1 VRNVLQALQQMTDP
15 RLNYGREA
23 IIELARACPRATC
36 ILDIA
41 AGSGEDLRNLST
53 THPKAHLI
61 AYDFCQSSVDAL
73 TAQGFEAHCVDLE
86 HGIFPAVPGSVD
98 IVVANQILE
107 HTKELFWIFDCMLR
121 ALRPGGHLIIGVPNL
136 ASLHNRLLLALG
148 RQPTPIRSASAHV
161 RGFTRSDL
169 VDFVESCFPAGL
181 QLVAYRGSNFYP
193 FPPFIARPLAQ
204 LLPSMAWG
212 NFYLFQLARPY
223 DGGFLR
229 FPDTESLETNFRT
242 S

>member
-1 VRNVLQALQQMTDP
+1 MGRLLQALQRLTDP
-15 RLNYGREA
+15 RLNYGREV
-23 IIELARACPRATC
+23 ITELSRACPATC

-41 AGSGEDLRNLST
+41 AGSGEDLRNLRT
-53 THPKAHLI
+53 IHPRAHLI
-61 AYDFCQSSVDAL
+61 AYDFCQSSVDTL
-73 TAQGFEAHCVDLE
+73 TSQGFEAHCVDLE
-86 HGIFPAVPGSVD
+86 HGIFPATPGSVD

-121 ALRPGGHLIIGVPNL
+121 ALKPGGHLIIGVPNL
-136 ASLHNRLLLALG
+136 ASLHNRVLLAIG

-181 QLVAYRGSNFYP
+181 RLVAYRGSNFYP
-193 FPPFIARPLAQ
+193 FPSSLARPLAQ

-212 NFYLFQLARPY
+212 NFYLFRLVREY
-223 DGGFLR
+223 DGGFLS
-229 FPDTESLETNFRT
+229 FPSAESLETNFRT